1 MFVVMG
7 ATGHI
12 GSEFAKNLLRSGRDV
27 TVVTRSK
34 KRAENLVK
42 LGARLAEIDISDYH
56 LLHEVLKEASGVY
69 ILNPPANPV
78 HDVDVEERKTIAAI
92 TRALENTN
100 LEKVVVQSTYS
111 AQEGDHIGDLGS
123 LYLLEEKVKEIY
135 PEAMIVRA
143 AFYMS
148 NWDLALNEIVE
159 KGCLTTIYPSHSI
172 IPMVA
177 PRDIADYLTGLVESG
192 KAGIHYIEGPQR
204 YTVQDVASAFQ
215 TALGKPVKLVGV
227 NKEDIENYYLSL
239 SFSKS
244 SAMSFA
250 AMALK
255 TISGDWLPLNKIE
268 RGKIT
273 LQQYIEKLC
282 LKAVPVK

>member
-12 GSEFAKNLLRSGRDV
+12 GSEFTKNLLRSGRDV
-27 TVVTRSK
+27 TVITRSK
-34 KRAENLVK
+34 KRAENLVN
-42 LGARLAEIDISDYH
+42 LGARLAEIDIFDYH
-56 LLHEVLKEASGVY
+56 LLHEVLKQASGVY

-78 HDVDVEERKTIAAI
+78 YDVDLEERKTIAAI
-92 TRALENTN
+92 THGLENTN
-100 LEKVVVQSTYS
+100 LEKVIVQSTYG
-111 AQEGDHIGDLGS
+111 AQKGDHIGDLGS
-123 LYLLEEKVKEIY
+123 LYLLEKKVKEIY

-143 AFYMS
+143 GFYMS
-148 NWDLALNEIVE
+148 NWDFALNDIVE

-177 PRDIADYLTGLVESG
+177 PRDIADYLTKLVENG
-192 KAGIHYIEGPQR
+192 KAGIHYIEGPER

-215 TALGKPVKLVGV
+215 TALEKPVKLREVKRE
-227 NKEDIENYYLSL
+227 NIENYYLSL
-239 SFSKS
+239 SFLKS
-244 SAMSFA
+244 SAMSFT

-255 TISGDWLPLNKIE
+255 TISGDWPPLNKIE

-282 LKAVPVK
+282 LNAVPVK

>member
-1 MFVVMG
+1 MG

-12 GSEFAKNLLRSGRDV
+12 GSELTKNLLRSGRDV
-27 TVVTRSK
+27 TVITRSG

-42 LGARLAEIDISDYH
+42 LGAQLAEIDISDH
-56 LLHEVLKEASGVY
+56 RSLNEVLKQASGVY
-69 ILNPPANPV
+69 VLNPPANPV
-78 HDVDVEERKTIAAI
+78 HDVDVEERRTVAAI

-100 LEKVVVQSTYS
+100 LEKVIVQSTYG
-111 AQEGDHIGDLGS
+111 AQKGDHIGDLGS
-123 LYLLEEKVKEIY
+123 LYLLEEKVKESY

-143 AFYMS
+143 GFYMS
-148 NWDLALNEIVE
+148 NWDFALNEIVE
-159 KGCLTTIYPSHSI
+159 KGCLITIYPSHSI

-177 PRDIADYLTGLVESG
+177 PRDIADYLTD
-192 KAGIHYIEGPQR
+192 
-204 YTVQDVASAFQ
+204 TVQDVATAFQ

-239 SFSKS
+239 SFSNS

-255 TISGDWLPLNKIE
+255 TISGDWPPLNKTL
-268 RGKIT
+268 RGQIT

-282 LKAVPVK
+282 LNAVPVK

>member
-12 GSEFAKNLLRSGRDV
+12 GSELTKNLLRSGRDV

-42 LGARLAEIDISDYH
+42 LGARLTEINISDYD
-56 LLHEVLKEASGVY
+56 LFHEILKQASGVY

-78 HDVDVEERKTIAAI
+78 YDVDVEERRTIAAI

-100 LEKVVVQSTYS
+100 LEKVIVQSTYG
-111 AQEGDHIGDLGS
+111 AQKGDHIGDLGS

-135 PEAMIVRA
+135 PEALIVRA
-143 AFYMS
+143 GFYMS
-148 NWDLALNEIVE
+148 NWDFALNEIIE

-177 PRDIADYLTGLVESG
+177 PRDIADYLTKLVENG
-192 KAGIHYIEGPQR
+192 KAGIHYVEGPER
-204 YTVQDVASAFQ
+204 YTVQDVASAFEA
-215 TALGKPVKLVGV
+215 ALGKPIKLEGV
-227 NKEDIENYYLSL
+227 NREDIEKYYLSL
-239 SFSKS
+239 RFSKT
-244 SAMSFA
+244 SAMSFTR
-250 AMALK
+250 MALK
-255 TISGDWLPLNKIE
+255 TISGNWPPLNKTL

-273 LQQYIEKLC
+273 LKQYIEKLC
-282 LKAVPVK
+282 LKTT

>member
-7 ATGHI
+7 GTCHI
-12 GSEFAKNLLRSGRDV
+12 SSELTKNLLLSGKDV
-27 TVVTRSK
+27 TVVTRSAK
-34 KRAENLVK
+34 HAENLVN
-42 LGARLAEIDISDYH
+42 LGARLAENDISDH
-56 LLHEVLKEASGVY
+56 RSLNEVLKQASGVH
-69 ILNPPANPV
+69 ILNPPANSV
-78 HDVDVEERKTIAAI
+78 HDVDLEERKTIAAI

-123 LYLLEEKVKEIY
+123 LYLLEKKIKEIY

-192 KAGIHYIEGPQR
+192 KAGIHYVEGPER

-215 TALGKPVKLVGV
+215 TALENPIKLEGL
-227 NKEDIENYYLSL
+227 NREDIEKYYL
-239 SFSKS
+239 F
-244 SAMSFA
+244 
-250 AMALK
+250 
-255 TISGDWLPLNKIE
+255 
-268 RGKIT
+268 
-273 LQQYIEKLC
+273 
-282 LKAVPVK
+282 

>member
-7 ATGHI
+7 AAGHI
-12 GSEFAKNLLRSGRDV
+12 GSEFAKNLIRSGRDV

-34 KRAENLVK
+34 KRAENLVE
-42 LGARLAEIDISDYH
+42 LGARLAEIDISDH
-56 LLHEVLKEASGVY
+56 RSLNEVLKQASGVY

-78 HDVDVEERKTIAAI
+78 HDVDLEERRTIAAI

-135 PEAMIVRA
+135 PEALIVRA
-143 AFYMS
+143 GFYMS
-148 NWDLALNEIVE
+148 NWDFALNEIIE

-172 IPMVA
+172 IPMIA
-177 PRDIADYLTGLVESG
+177 PRDIADYLTRLLKSG
-192 KAGIHYIEGPQR
+192 KAGIHYIEGPER
-204 YTVQDVASAFQ
+204 YTVQDVATAFQ

-255 TISGDWLPLNKIE
+255 TISGDWPPLNKTL

-273 LQQYIEKLC
+273 LQQYIKKTLS
-282 LKAVPVK
+282 KSGSG

>member
-1 MFVVMG
+1 MF
-7 ATGHI
+7 H
-12 GSEFAKNLLRSGRDV
+12 
-27 TVVTRSK
+27 
-34 KRAENLVK
+34 
-42 LGARLAEIDISDYH
+42 EI
-56 LLHEVLKEASGVY
+56 LKQASGVY

-78 HDVDVEERKTIAAI
+78 HDVDVEERRTIAAI

-100 LEKVVVQSTYS
+100 LEKVIVQSTYG
-111 AQEGDHIGDLGS
+111 AQKGDHIGDLGS
-123 LYLLEEKVKEIY
+123 LYLLEEKVKESY

-143 AFYMS
+143 GFYMS
-148 NWDLALNEIVE
+148 NWDFALNEIIE

-192 KAGIHYIEGPQR
+192 KAGIHYIEGPER
-204 YTVQDVASAFQ
+204 YTVQDVASAFE
-215 TALGKPVKLVGV
+215 TALGKRVKLEVV
-227 NKEDIENYYLSL
+227 NRENIENYYLSL

-255 TISGDWLPLNKIE
+255 TISGDWPPLNKIE

-273 LQQYIEKLC
+273 LQQYIKKLC

>member
-12 GSEFAKNLLRSGRDV
+12 GSELAKNLLRSGRDV
-27 TVVTRSK
+27 TVVTRSG

-42 LGARLAEIDISDYH
+42 LGAQLAEIDISDDR
-56 LLHEVLKEASGVY
+56 LFHEVLKQASGLY

-78 HDVDVEERKTIAAI
+78 YDVDLEERRTIAAM

-100 LEKVVVQSTYS
+100 LEKVIVQSTYG
-111 AQEGDHIGDLGS
+111 AQASDHIGDLGS

-135 PEAMIVRA
+135 PEALIVRA
-143 AFYMS
+143 GFYMS
-148 NWDLALNEIVE
+148 NWDFALNEIIE

-177 PRDIADYLTGLVESG
+177 PRDIADYLTRLVEVG
-192 KAGIHYIEGPQR
+192 KAGIHYVEGPER
-204 YTVQDVASAFQ
+204 YTVQDVASAFE
-215 TALGKPVKLVGV
+215 TALGKRVKLEVV
-227 NKEDIENYYLSL
+227 NREDIENYYLSL

-244 SAMSFA
+244 SAMSFT

-255 TISGDWLPLNKIE
+255 TISGDWPPLNKIE

-273 LQQYIEKLC
+273 LQKYIEKLC
-282 LKAVPVK
+282 LKAAQIK

>member
-12 GSEFAKNLLRSGRDV
+12 GSELAKNLLRSGRDV
-27 TVVTRSK
+27 TVITRSG

-42 LGARLAEIDISDYH
+42 LGAQLAEIDISDH
-56 LLHEVLKEASGVY
+56 RSLNEVLKQASGVY

-78 HDVDVEERKTIAAI
+78 HDVDVEERRTIAAI
-92 TRALENTN
+92 ARALENTN
-100 LEKVVVQSTYS
+100 LEKVIVQSTYG
-111 AQEGDHIGDLGS
+111 AQKGDHIGDLGS

-135 PEAMIVRA
+135 PEALIVRA

-148 NWDLALNEIVE
+148 NWDFALNEIIE

-172 IPMVA
+172 IPVIA
-177 PRDIADYLTGLVESG
+177 PRNIADYLTRLLKSG
-192 KAGIHYIEGPQR
+192 KAGIYHVEGPER
-204 YTVQDVASAFQ
+204 YTFQDVASAFE
-215 TALGKPVKLVGV
+215 TALGKRVKLEVV
-227 NKEDIENYYLSL
+227 NRENIENYYLSL

-255 TISGDWLPLNKIE
+255 TISGDWPPLNKTM

-282 LKAVPVK
+282 LKSA

>member
-12 GSEFAKNLLRSGRDV
+12 GSELTKNLLRSGRDV
-27 TVVTRSK
+27 TVITRSK
-34 KRAENLVK
+34 KRAENLVN
-42 LGARLAEIDISDYH
+42 LGARLAEIDIFDYH
-56 LLHEVLKEASGVY
+56 LLHEVLKQASGVY

-78 HDVDVEERKTIAAI
+78 YDVDVEERKTIAAI
-92 TRALENTN
+92 THALENTN
-100 LEKVVVQSTYS
+100 LEKVIVQSTYG

-123 LYLLEEKVKEIY
+123 LYLLEKKVKEIY
-135 PEAMIVRA
+135 QEAMIVRA

-148 NWDLALNEIVE
+148 NWDFALNDIVE

-177 PRDIADYLTGLVESG
+177 PRDIADYLTGLVEYG
-192 KAGIHYIEGPQR
+192 KAGIHYVEGPQR

-215 TALGKPVKLVGV
+215 TALGKPVKLVEV
-227 NKEDIENYYLSL
+227 KREDIENYYLSL
-239 SFSKS
+239 TFSKS

-250 AMALK
+250 AMAFK
-255 TISGDWLPLNKIE
+255 TISGDWPPLNKIE

-282 LKAVPVK
+282 LKVVPVK

>member
-1 MFVVMG
+1 MFVVLG

-12 GSEFAKNLLRSGRDV
+12 GSELAKNLLRSGRDV
-27 TVVTRSK
+27 TVVTRSG
-34 KRAENLVK
+34 KRAENLVE
-42 LGARLAEIDISDYH
+42 LGARLTEINISDYD
-56 LLHEVLKEASGVY
+56 LFHEILKQASGVY

-78 HDVDVEERKTIAAI
+78 HDVDVEERRTIAAI

-100 LEKVVVQSTYS
+100 LEKVIVQSTYG
-111 AQEGDHIGDLGS
+111 AQKGDHIGDLGS

-177 PRDIADYLTGLVESG
+177 PRDIADYLTKLVENG
-192 KAGIHYIEGPQR
+192 KAGIHYVEGPER
-204 YTVQDVASAFQ
+204 YTVQDVASAFEA
-215 TALGKPVKLVGV
+215 ALGKPVELEGV
-227 NKEDIENYYLSL
+227 NREDIENYYLSL

-255 TISGDWLPLNKIE
+255 TISGDWPPLNKIE